1 MKSEIKIDIDYPIT
15 ASPVVFDA
23 NSDGID
29 ELIIT
34 ADKIYIFETLN
45 FNLIKTFQARA
56 PFASTPEILHIKK
69 MELNLSSPA
78 RMTMSFT
85 SSRLMPK

>member
-15 ASPVVFDA
+15 ASPVVFDV

-56 PFASTPEILHIKK
+56 PFASTPEIYTSK

-85 SSRLMPK
+85 SSRLMLK